1 MRSGG
6 RYRRDSAVRAGSR
19 LNAPKGPS
27 LAADG
32 AQPAPGN
39 RDHERA
45 KRKIYGT
52 MRLPCFCGLSPVIGI
67 GSILLLKVDFAHIPM
82 CRFHLRFVNP
92 ALFGCASSMMNG
104 TDTRGG
110 SVDSATQFGVG
121 RGEIGVDVWTSCY
134 SRLGRSPD
142 CEAHFRMMQRLL
154 AQIVCGK
161 H

>member
-1 MRSGG
+1 
-6 RYRRDSAVRAGSR
+6 
-19 LNAPKGPS
+19 
-27 LAADG
+27 
-32 AQPAPGN
+32 
-39 RDHERA
+39 
-45 KRKIYGT
+45 
-52 MRLPCFCGLSPVIGI
+52 MRLPFFCQLSSVIRISGI
-67 GSILLLKVDFAHIPM
+67 LPLKVGFALIPM
-82 CRFHLRFVNP
+82 CRFHLRFVKP
-92 ALFGCASSMMNG
+92 ALFGRASSMMNG

-110 SVDSATQFGVG
+110 SVVSATQFGVG